1 LKTRKIHSL
10 IELVGRFANCTLVQ
24 LKATATEMEEP
35 ETAPGLKLGVT
46 FWGQLSSIRKVMQD
60 VAVAVKVST

>member
-10 IELVGRFANCTLVQ
+10 IELVGRFANCALVQ
-24 LKATATEMEEP
+24 LKTTATEMEEP

-46 FWGQLSSIRKVMQD
+46 FWGNYPQLGK
-60 VAVAVKVST
+60 